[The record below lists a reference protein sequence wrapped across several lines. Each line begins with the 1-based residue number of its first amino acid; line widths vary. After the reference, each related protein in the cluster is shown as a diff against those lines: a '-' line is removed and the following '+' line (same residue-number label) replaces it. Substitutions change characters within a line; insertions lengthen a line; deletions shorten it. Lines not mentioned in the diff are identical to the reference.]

1 MIPII
6 LNKKT
11 LFEYR
16 IYLLLPSSKM
26 MEICLFSTN
35 FSFMPEMIFS
45 NITLHWYHFTKATHT
60 KIMHVM
66 FFVRHI
72 IAMDNLFISGYC
84 VVVGDHSFLRYYI
97 HILIT

>member
-1 MIPII
+1 
-6 LNKKT
+6 
-11 LFEYR
+11 
-16 IYLLLPSSKM
+16 
-26 MEICLFSTN
+26 
-35 FSFMPEMIFS
+35 MIFS
-45 NITLHWYHFTKATHT
+45 NITLHWYHFTKVTHS

-97 HILIT
+97 HILITRIIVGLPIQLSNCIYTSYSSLLFAGDPSFG